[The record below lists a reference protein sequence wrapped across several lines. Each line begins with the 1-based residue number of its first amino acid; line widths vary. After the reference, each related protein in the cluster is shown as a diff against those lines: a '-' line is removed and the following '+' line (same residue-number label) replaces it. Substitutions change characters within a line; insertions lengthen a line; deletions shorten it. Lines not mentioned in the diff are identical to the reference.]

1 MKTLSI
7 GRKLLV
13 SYSVILALMCIG
25 FGVGIVNLVN
35 LNSKM
40 KVFYEGPF
48 VVNESANIINSNFER
63 MQKAT
68 YRTIVNTDEDIIKE
82 AKANAL
88 DSAATIQ
95 DELPV
100 VKKHFLGDQ
109 QIIDNLEDCLARLT
123 PMREHVLSLASEN
136 KNEEA
141 ADYMEHNNILVI
153 QEAQKNLDK
162 LIESGNSKG
171 LQLMEEL
178 KSQQANAITLLVA
191 LGLASL
197 IISIGFCVSI
207 SRGISKGIKELEQA
221 ALGIAS
227 GQFSTTEV
235 TYESGDEMGH
245 LANDMR
251 SMIAILST
259 VISDETYLLNEM
271 ANGNFGISSQAKDSY
286 VGELDSVLSSLDM
299 IISNLRS
306 ALLQISQSAQ
316 QVAAGSEQVAS
327 GAQIQAQGATE
338 QAASIEALS
347 AAINDIS
354 EQVANNVKNAR
365 AVNEQSK
372 AVRADAEGSRKQ
384 MQDMLS
390 AMAEIRS
397 SSKLIGQII
406 NTINDIA
413 FQTNILALNAGVE
426 AARAGEH
433 GKGFSVV
440 ANEIRQLATKSSE
453 ASKSTADLIKKSL
466 DKVTQGDRIAD
477 LTANSLL
484 RVANGVESITESI
497 HYITDASVKQE
508 LSVRQVMQEINLI
521 SDIVQSSSATAEEI
535 AATSEELSYQAQLL
549 SKLASSFKLEK

>member
-1 MKTLSI
+1 MKTFSI
-7 GRKLLV
+7 GRKLLF

-484 RVANGVESITESI
+484 RVANEVESITESI